1 MKFFVSFILVVT
13 TLPLLVLGVSSQGL
27 NCYTDDMFYEDSSHV
42 YAPPLLLQQATDRL
56 GKGKGSLKQEFKE
69 RHKNKAAVAASS
81 TTNDSKT
88 GNIRK
93 PSKSN
98 GGNAAA
104 SRLDLEQ
111 MEKIANRMKGQLAKD
126 ASGEVKLKDKQKER
140 IDTFMKRYEARKSG
154 ASSGGRAKQT
164 KSNELDNSN
173 NNVNAGQTKENR
185 HSREFKETK
194 GLFLGKTKEEREDL
208 ADHIRMELMEH
219 EANVM
224 IMPNGLYQIKK
235 KALAR
240 YDRINHP
247 EMAKTEERTSWYN
260 QMKEKGV
267 SAEPWTLEEK
277 KSYRAS
283 EITKQ
288 SLMASDGTGK
298 EPLTGNGSN

>member
-1 MKFFVSFILVVT
+1 
-13 TLPLLVLGVSSQGL
+13 
-27 NCYTDDMFYEDSSHV
+27 
-42 YAPPLLLQQATDRL
+42 
-56 GKGKGSLKQEFKE
+56 
-69 RHKNKAAVAASS
+69 
-81 TTNDSKT
+81 
-88 GNIRK
+88 
-93 PSKSN
+93 
-98 GGNAAA
+98 
-104 SRLDLEQ
+104 
-111 MEKIANRMKGQLAKD
+111 
-126 ASGEVKLKDKQKER
+126 
-140 IDTFMKRYEARKSG
+140 
-154 ASSGGRAKQT
+154 
-164 KSNELDNSN
+164 
-173 NNVNAGQTKENR
+173 
-185 HSREFKETK
+185 
-194 GLFLGKTKEEREDL
+194 
-208 ADHIRMELMEH
+208 
-219 EANVM
+219 M